1 MSSYVFWEVSKTLFG
16 LLRFSSEIATA
27 GGLRSVL
34 KGVGGPRWVIPG
46 GDVPVQL
53 ISLRAVYAEK
63 GARQGFPCGARKAC
77 FFLMC
82 AATRV
87 ERPRREAR
95 GIICECLAPSAA
107 LKAHPTRKIALW
119 PLCGF
124 LSATRWRIYILNAMK
139 LPRSTP
145 LRIY

>member
-1 MSSYVFWEVSKTLFG
+1 M
-16 LLRFSSEIATA
+16 
-27 GGLRSVL
+27 
-34 KGVGGPRWVIPG
+34 
-46 GDVPVQL
+46 QL

-63 GARQGFPCGARKAC
+63 GARQGFPCGGKKSML
-77 FFLMC
+77 FLMC

-87 ERPRREAR
+87 ERPRMEAR
-95 GIICECLAPSAA
+95 GIICECLAPSPA

-124 LSATRWRIYILNAMK
+124 LSGTRWRIYILNAMK